1 MNMNRSRSRGRLSI
15 AKTAALSALALI
27 VTACGGD
34 DAPPQAEPSAPVQA
48 PAAPDPV
55 AKSWSELG
63 VAGTWDEILAAA
75 AAEGELIVSVH
86 RGGGY
91 EEWCRE
97 VVAVMA
103 TYSVTA
109 NCTASSPSDWVGRV
123 IAEQQAGQH
132 LWDVGVMATGNI
144 QAALLPADGAQPLRP
159 WFDLLGEVGEDGLL
173 DEANW
178 DGGLVFSDDS
188 DRVFLNEYVLSGGAY
203 VNGDVMGPGL
213 QPEALSESALEGRIV
228 SRDPTNVNGGS
239 MSLGWFS
246 AQDKFGEA
254 YVDTIINDQNMVFVE
269 SPSLMLEW
277 VADGRASVGFGAN
290 IDDLRKL
297 QGAGLAQNVYQTDWA
312 QFVIAYGAIVLPNN
326 PNPNATAVF
335 LNWFLSQE
343 GQQVWADVT
352 RLNSSSRRLGVTF
365 PSPEDSPIY
374 SDMSRYPP
382 VIGTAEGTRVV
393 TRITE
398 IALN

>member
-1 MNMNRSRSRGRLSI
+1 MNMDRSRRRGRLSV

-91 EEWCRE
+91 EAWCSK
-97 VVAVMA
+97 VVDVMA
-103 TYSVTA
+103 TYSVIA
-109 NCTASSPSDWVGRV
+109 KCTASSPSDWVGRV
-123 IAEQQAGQH
+123 IAEQQAGQY

-159 WFDLLGEVGEDGLL
+159 WFDLLGEVGDDGLL

-178 DGGLVFSDDS
+178 EGGLVFSDDS
-188 DRVFLNEYVLSGGAY
+188 DRVFLNEYILSGGAY
-203 VNGDVMGPGL
+203 VNVDVMGPDL
-213 QPEALSESALEGRIV
+213 QPDKLSEAALKGRIV

-239 MSLGWFS
+239 MSLAWFS
-246 AQDKFGEA
+246 AQDKFGEV
-254 YVDTIINDQNMVFVE
+254 YVDTIVNDQEMVFVE

-277 VADGRASVGFGAN
+277 VSDGRASVGFGAN

-297 QGAGLAQNVYQTDWA
+297 QDAGLAKNIYQTDWA
-312 QFVIAYGAIVLPNN
+312 QYVIAYGAIVLPDN

-335 LNWFLSQE
+335 LNWFLSYH
-343 GQQVWADVT
+343 GQQIWADVT
-352 RLNSSSRRLGVTF
+352 RYNSSSRRIGVTF
-365 PSPEDSPIY
+365 PSPKASPKY

-382 VIGTAEGTRVV
+382 VIGTAEGTKAV